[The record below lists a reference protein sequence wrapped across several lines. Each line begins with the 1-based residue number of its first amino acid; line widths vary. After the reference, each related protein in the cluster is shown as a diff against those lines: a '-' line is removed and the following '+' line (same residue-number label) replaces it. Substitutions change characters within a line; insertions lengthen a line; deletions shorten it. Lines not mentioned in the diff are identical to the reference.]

1 MAEQEKT
8 KNYGLTIFADT
19 QTDLTFKEFRKI
31 LAGIGTDEAS
41 YSDIQKI
48 DAVLKQCSVSIAENL
63 DAAKNYTEEQLA
75 QFKKANDELIKATD
89 DGKLIIGGESGKPI
103 DFNDGTSISTL
114 KDGVFTVNGVEV
126 NFARFGDYMLKYNA
140 INNHLQLSYK
150 PKVELE
156 GGE

>member
-8 KNYGLTIFADT
+8 TNYGLTIFADT
-19 QTDLTFKEFRKI
+19 QTDLTFKEFRRI
-31 LAGIGTDEAS
+31 LAGVGTDESS

-75 QFKKANDELIKATD
+75 QFKKANDELIKGTE
-89 DGKLIIGGESGKPI
+89 DGKLVIGGESGKPI

-126 NFARFGDYMLKYNA
+126 SFARFGDYMLKYNA
-140 INNHLQLSYK
+140 INKHLQLSYK